1 MKCLYTLIPLVPLSL
16 VLLLGGCMGVFH
28 SGNLPKE
35 DPRSDLSLQAALNLE
50 LIQLDM
56 ALYHQVC
63 LKVFE
68 GNVLLAGRVPS
79 KELHTKLIST
89 TRSIPG
95 IKKVF
100 DNTTIG
106 GSRDMSAYLSDAW
119 KSTQIASK
127 IFANNHLLPDNYAVE
142 TVDDVVYLLGRSP
155 NVKVRQEVIDIA
167 RRLEGVKKV
176 ISYIEIE
183 NPTS

>member
-1 MKCLYTLIPLVPLSL
+1 MKRLSLLMPLFSLGL
-16 VLLLGGCMGVFH
+16 VLLLSGCMGLFH

-35 DPRSDLSLQAALNLE
+35 DPRSDLSLQAALNLA
-50 LIQLDM
+50 LIQLDT
-56 ALYHQVC
+56 ALYHQIC

-79 KELHTKLIST
+79 KELHTKLINT
-89 TRSIPG
+89 TRTIPG

-106 GSRDMSAYLSDAW
+106 GSRDMSEYLSDAW

-127 IFANNHLLPDNYAVE
+127 IFANSRLLPDNYAVE
-142 TVDDVVYLLGRSP
+142 TVDDIVYLLGRAPSIP
-155 NVKVRQEVIDIA
+155 VRQEVIDIA
-167 RRLEGVKKV
+167 RRLEGIKKV
-176 ISYIEIE
+176 VSYIEVE
-183 NPTS
+183 KPTS